1 MRSCLLSDH
10 QYENGKE
17 RGVFFK
23 FSDLVVD
30 KYVEAEGQSEI
41 FI

>member
-1 MRSCLLSDH
+1 MAK
-10 QYENGKE
+10 KE
-17 RGVFFK
+17 VFFFK